1 MSRSS
6 ALNKNINFDLHINTI
21 HCMWNYVSFMT
32 YLHINNYKNFKSLE
46 TFVWEKIPKSDT
58 SWLPIGENLDNE

>member
-1 MSRSS
+1 
-6 ALNKNINFDLHINTI
+6 
-21 HCMWNYVSFMT
+21 MWNYVSFMT

-58 SWLPIGENLDNE
+58 SWLPIGESLDNE